1 VAILLLVSRRMV
13 VSAEVTDTMALRF
26 RDWTEFDA
34 AEHAQISANA
44 GDFARRLEPR
54 LNAFAAFE
62 SRATTPAHEVLDG
75 MPYAAKDIFVSA
87 TRMPHGGLAQPLPM
101 RKGTRAVVLD
111 RLDRAG
117 GRRIGYTAMT
127 ELAYEPSGYNAVHG
141 RVGNPWNL
149 DFISGGSSSG
159 SAAAVASGS
168 VVIALGSDTG
178 GSLRIPAHCCGV
190 TAWKPSYGAV
200 PGVGTMPLAPTLDT
214 IGILARSA
222 SDMDAAVRVLFES
235 RHIEPITKVAVV
247 SDILNLAEAPIVKA
261 CRDGIDAIADCGI
274 EIGDRDAVRA
284 IEALDTHVFAIMQA
298 EAART
303 HRKLMESGSLD
314 PVLTKRLVKGLAIDD
329 ARLAASVSARP
340 QLATDF
346 IDHIFQNAGA
356 IVLPALSIRTPPAV
370 ECDPRSP
377 LFNAKTLY
385 QLSRWTRFVN
395 MLGFP
400 AVAIPVGFD
409 DRAMPVALQ
418 IVGKPQSDHALIALA
433 AAVQSRSDWHAR
445 VPAAVG
451 DLVTESSEG
460 LL

>member
-1 VAILLLVSRRMV
+1 
-13 VSAEVTDTMALRF
+13 MALRF
-26 RDWTEFDA
+26 PDWKELDA
-34 AEHAQISANA
+34 AKHARLSASA

-62 SRATTPAHEVLDG
+62 SRAVAPAHGVLDG

-101 RKGTRAVVLD
+101 TKLQQAAVLD
-111 RLDRAG
+111 LLDRAG
-117 GRRIGYTAMT
+117 GRRIGYTTMT

-168 VVIALGSDTG
+168 VVVALGSDTG

-190 TAWKPSYGAV
+190 TAWKPSYAAV
-200 PGVGTMPLAPTLDT
+200 PTLGAIPLAPTLDT

-222 SDMDAAVRVLFES
+222 SDMGDAARALFES
-235 RHIEPITKVAVV
+235 RHIEPIIKAGVV
-247 SDILNLAEAPIVKA
+247 GDVLKLAEVPIAKA
-261 CRDGIDAIADCGI
+261 CRDGIETIADCGV
-274 EIGDRDAVRA
+274 EISLCDAVTA
-284 IEALDTHVFAIMQA
+284 IEALDPHVFTIMQA

-303 HRKLMESGSLD
+303 HRILMENGLLD
-314 PVLTKRLVKGLAIDD
+314 PVLTKRLAKGLAIDD
-329 ARLAASVSARP
+329 ATLAASVSARS
-340 QLATDF
+340 QLTLDF

-356 IVLPALSIRTPPAV
+356 IVLPTLSIRTPPAS
-370 ECDPRSP
+370 ECEPRSP

-395 MLGFP
+395 MLGLP
-400 AVAIPVGFD
+400 AVVIPTGFD
-409 DRAMPVALQ
+409 DRDMPIGLQ
-418 IVGKPQSDHALIALA
+418 IVGKPQFDHALIALA

-445 VPAAVG
+445 VPAAVR
-451 DLVTESSEG
+451 DLVTASNEG
-460 LL
+460 QLQ

>member
-1 VAILLLVSRRMV
+1 
-13 VSAEVTDTMALRF
+13 MALRF
-26 RDWTEFDA
+26 RDWTSLN
-34 AEHAQISANA
+34 AEQHAQVSASA

-62 SRATTPAHEVLDG
+62 NGAISLSRGVLDG
-75 MPYAAKDIFVSA
+75 MPYAAKDIFLSA
-87 TRMPHGGLAQPLPM
+87 TRAPHGGLAQPLPM
-101 RKGTRAVVLD
+101 MKGAQAIVLD
-111 RLDRAG
+111 LLDRAG

-168 VVIALGSDTG
+168 AVVALGSDTG

-200 PGVGTMPLAPTLDT
+200 STVGSMSLAPTLDT

-222 SDMDAAVRVLFES
+222 SDMGTPARILFDPG
-235 RHIEPITKVAVV
+235 RIEPMSKIVV
-247 SDILNLAEAPIVKA
+247 VGDVLSLAEVSIAKA
-261 CRDGIDAIADCGI
+261 CQDGIDAIADCGI
-274 EIGDRDAVRA
+274 EIDTCDGAAA
-284 IEALDTHVFAIMQA
+284 IEALDPHVFTIMQA

-303 HRKLMESGSLD
+303 HRTSMQSGSLD
-314 PVLTKRLVKGLAIDD
+314 PFLTRRLAKGLTIDEET
-329 ARLAASVSARP
+329 LAASVSAGP
-340 QLATDF
+340 QLAMDF
-346 IDHIFQNAGA
+346 IDHIFRKSDAV
-356 IVLPALSIRTPPAV
+356 ILPSLSIRTPSVA

-377 LFNAKTLY
+377 LFKAKTLY
-385 QLSRWTRFVN
+385 ELSRWTRFVN

-433 AAVQSRSDWHAR
+433 EAVQSRSDWHGR
-445 VPAAVG
+445 VPTAVS
-451 DLVTESSEG
+451 DLVTSSNEAA
-460 LL
+460 LQ

>member
-1 VAILLLVSRRMV
+1 
-13 VSAEVTDTMALRF
+13 MALRF
-26 RDWTEFDA
+26 RDWTGLN
-34 AEHAQISANA
+34 AEQHAQLSASA

-62 SRATTPAHEVLDG
+62 SGAIAPARGVLDG
-75 MPYAAKDIFVSA
+75 MPYAAKDIFLSA
-87 TRMPHGGLAQPLPM
+87 TRAPHGGLAQPLPM
-101 RKGTRAVVLD
+101 MKGAQAVVLD
-111 RLDRAG
+111 LLDRAG

-168 VVIALGSDTG
+168 AVVALGSDTG

-200 PGVGTMPLAPTLDT
+200 STVGAMPLAPTLDT
-214 IGILARSA
+214 IGILARNA
-222 SDMDAAVRVLFES
+222 SDMGAAARILFDPG
-235 RHIEPITKVAVV
+235 RIEPISRVV
-247 SDILNLAEAPIVKA
+247 VVGDVLNLAEVSIAKA
-261 CRDGIDAIADCGI
+261 CQDGIDAIADCGI
-274 EIGDRDAVRA
+274 EIEACDGAAA
-284 IEALDTHVFAIMQA
+284 IEALDPHVFTIMQA

-303 HRKLMESGSLD
+303 HRRLMQSGSLD
-314 PVLTKRLVKGLAIDD
+314 PVLTRRLAKGLTIDD
-329 ARLAASVSARP
+329 ETLAASVSARP
-340 QLATDF
+340 QLAMDF
-346 IDHIFQNAGA
+346 IDHIFRKAGA
-356 IVLPALSIRTPPAV
+356 IILPALSIRTPSVA

-377 LFNAKTLY
+377 LFKAKTLY
-385 QLSRWTRFVN
+385 ELSRWTRFVN

-433 AAVQSRSDWHAR
+433 EAVQSRSDWHGR
-445 VPAAVG
+445 VPTAVS
-451 DLVTESSEG
+451 DLVTSSNEAA
-460 LL
+460 LQ